1 MQATLHKPVWFYL
14 SASPYNLYPMLRSF
28 TSQFFPRGQI
38 ILRTMSWMEFQS
50 FLVSL
55 TVGTQEY
62 KEERMSTLMRWLPNR
77 KWVLVGDSTQ
87 KDPEA
92 YATTYVYIYIYSS
105 RTYIHVLIY
114 SYRYKSH
121 PEKVK
126 AIFIRRVQG
135 VNLSVEK
142 SLNSTERFEKAFAGI
157 PRGVWKVFD
166 EPAELNASI
175 DALVG

>member
-1 MQATLHKPVWFYL
+1 MPELYTHMQATLHKPVWFYL

-62 KEERMSTLMRWLPNR
+62 KEERMATVMRWLPDR

-92 YATTYVYIYIYSS
+92 YATTYVYSI
-105 RTYIHVLIY
+105 
-114 SYRYKSH
+114 
-121 PEKVK
+121 P
-126 AIFIRRVQG
+126 
-135 VNLSVEK
+135 
-142 SLNSTERFEKAFAGI
+142 ST
-157 PRGVWKVFD
+157 
-166 EPAELNASI
+166 
-175 DALVG
+175 